1 MKTTIIRSKAEQAK
15 NSGTINITGMTQGEM
30 LALLN
35 ALAMRSV
42 ASDVC
47 MDVYNSVC
55 PEVKAVWPDV
65 ADASIT
71 RDEAASIARAIS
83 LAMQAS

>member
-1 MKTTIIRSKAEQAK
+1 MKTTVTRSKTEQAK
-15 NSGTINITGMTQGEM
+15 NSGTLKITGLTQGEM

-42 ASDVC
+42 VSDVC
-47 MDVYNSVC
+47 MDVYNDVC
-55 PEVKAVWPDV
+55 PEMKAVWPEV

-71 RDEAASIARAIS
+71 RDEAASIARAVS